1 MTAMH
6 TRLLLG
12 LATMMVGWLLA
23 FRALHQLGAWGPLSG
38 LAFLMAVGWGISRMA
53 RI

>member
-1 MTAMH
+1 MTSTH

-12 LATMMVGWLLA
+12 LASMALGWLLA
-23 FRALHQLGAWGPLSG
+23 FRALHLLGAWGLLAG
-38 LAFLMAVGWGISRMA
+38 LAFLLAVGWGILRAA

>member
-1 MTAMH
+1 MTVMH

-23 FRALHQLGAWGPLSG
+23 FRALYQLGAWGPLVG
-38 LAFLMAVGWGISRMA
+38 LAFLMSVGWGILRAA